1 MENKEL
7 IAFKG
12 MVDGVRINLGDEGGF
27 LAMAIAKS
35 VLGADV
41 CHHLTRNGLNRL

>member
-12 MVDGVRINLGDEGGF
+12 MVDGVRINLGDEGGIF
-27 LAMAIAKS
+27 ELLDELELKIKNS
-35 VLGADV
+35 KGE
-41 CHHLTRNGLNRL
+41 NYE